1 MILTIDIGNTNI
13 VLGGFEEDKLTF
25 VARIATNSHKTED
38 EYASKI
44 RSVLALHNVEAAREL
59 GIVSYQFT
67 TPDAFRNYLHEQGI
81 L

>member
-1 MILTIDIGNTNI
+1 M
-13 VLGGFEEDKLTF
+13 
-25 VARIATNSHKTED
+25 NSDFSRTLSLLRKEQGLSQRT
-38 EYASKI
+38 
-44 RSVLALHNVEAAREL
+44 AAREL